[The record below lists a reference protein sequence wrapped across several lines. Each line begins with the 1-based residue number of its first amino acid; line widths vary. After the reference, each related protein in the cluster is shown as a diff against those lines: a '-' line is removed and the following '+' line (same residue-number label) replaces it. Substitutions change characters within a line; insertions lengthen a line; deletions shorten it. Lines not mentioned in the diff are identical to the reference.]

1 MADATS
7 TGPAVV
13 TLSVPAQ
20 SAYVSVLRTTAAGL
34 AARLDFTVDDIEDL
48 RIAVG
53 EASALLLP
61 HAVPGAALAA
71 SFALEPGRLAL
82 ALSVE
87 ARDALVVDTDSFAW
101 QVLST
106 LATSCDVST
115 EGSTTTVTLAV
126 HSALLG

>member
-1 MADATS
+1 MADAT
-7 TGPAVV
+7 TPGPAVV

-34 AARLDFTVDDIEDL
+34 AARLDFTIDDIEDL

-61 HAVPGAALAA
+61 NAVVGAALAA
-71 SFALEPGRLAL
+71 SFSLEPGRLAL

-87 ARDALVVDTDSFAW
+87 AHDALEVDTDSFAW

-106 LATSCDVST
+106 LATSCDVSSK
-115 EGSTTTVTLAV
+115 GSTTTVRLAV
-126 HSALLG
+126 HSTLLD